1 VLLDRELVNVDSD
14 ELLMLLGRELDEVD
28 SEVVD

>member
-1 VLLDRELVNVDSD
+1 MLLDRELVNVDSD